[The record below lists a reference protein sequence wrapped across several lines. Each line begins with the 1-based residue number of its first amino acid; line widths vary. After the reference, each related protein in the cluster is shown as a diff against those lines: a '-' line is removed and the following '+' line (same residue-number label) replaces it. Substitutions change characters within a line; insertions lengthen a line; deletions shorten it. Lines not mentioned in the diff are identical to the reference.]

1 MIRGAI
7 DHLTGAWAFIQDVQQ
22 RGLVAIWEYV
32 TDQLSGL
39 WHSSSRWLR
48 SGSRRRSSTTSSRG

>member
-1 MIRGAI
+1 MICGAI

-39 WHSSSRWLR
+39 WH
-48 SGSRRRSSTTSSRG
+48 